1 MGRKNMKKLIVALLA
16 VAALAAPAATAA
28 AGHRPAAANPSIVQT
43 AIAVNT
49 SGRYAGQFDTLI
61 CLVAH
66 NPTVLNLL
74 SQKGQYTVFAPTDA
88 AFAQIGVTDSNC
100 AALAPA
106 VTNILAYHVAHGHR
120 DAADVVASGKIRM
133 LNGQSTSISAAG
145 SSYYINDA
153 KIIVTDVFASN
164 GVIHAIDHVLL
175 PA

>member
-1 MGRKNMKKLIVALLA
+1 MKKLIVVLLT
-16 VAALAAPAATAA
+16 VAAVAAPAATAA
-28 AGHRPAAANPSIVQT
+28 AGPRPNAANPSIVQK

-49 SGRYAGQFDTLI
+49 SGPYAGQFDTLI

-66 NPTVLNLL
+66 NPTVLGLL

-106 VTNILAYHVAHGHR
+106 VTNILAYHVAHGRR
-120 DAADVVASGKIRM
+120 DAADVVSSTQIRM
-133 LNGQSTSISAAG
+133 LNGQSTSISAEG
-145 SSYYINDA
+145 GSYYINDA
-153 KIIVTDVFASN
+153 KILATDVFASN